1 MVDITS
7 DGLIYYDSEG
17 RPISYFNASTNVNV
31 VWDKENS
38 IIKERGDN
46 MERNKV
52 LDLYVDRK
60 REEIRKKYKDIA
72 EKEYN
77 ELPEV
82 KEYNEIVNEFNAKMD
97 ELVERSNSSE
107 NKIFCRSGYATNH
120 YRYDINYDLRD
131 EIEKKHRDD
140 FCKEMDDLDYMA
152 NEINA
157 LLSMSDDKDYQ
168 IEVLKNYGI
177 LDKKTGKLTI

>member
-1 MVDITS
+1 MIEITP
-7 DGLIYYDSEG
+7 DGLVCYDSEG
-17 RPISYFNASTNVNV
+17 RPISYFSASTNVNV

-60 REEIRKKYKDIA
+60 REEIRKIYKDIV

-82 KEYNEIVNEFNAKMD
+82 KEYNEIINEYTAKIE
-97 ELVERSNSSE
+97 ELVTRSNTLE
-107 NKIFCRSGYATNH
+107 KTIFCRSGYSTNH
-120 YRYDINYDLRD
+120 FKYDINYDLRD
-131 EIEKKHRDD
+131 EIEKKHNDD
-140 FCKEMDDLDYMA
+140 FRKEMDALDYMA

-177 LDKKTGKLTI
+177 LDKKTNKLTI

>member
-1 MVDITS
+1 MIKITPN
-7 DGLIYYDSEG
+7 GLTVYDSEG
-17 RPISYFNASTNVNV
+17 RLTCCFGTTTNSNV
-31 VWDKENS
+31 VWDKENPM
-38 IIKERGDN
+38 IKERGDN

-60 REEIRKKYKDIA
+60 REELRKKYDDII

-82 KEYNEIVNEFNAKMD
+82 KEYNEINNEYNAKME
-97 ELVERSNSSE
+97 ELVTRSNVLE
-107 NKIFCRSGYATNH
+107 KTIFIRTGYLKTYKYEIND
-120 YRYDINYDLRD
+120 DIKNVINTR
-131 EIEKKHRDD
+131 HRVD
-140 FCKEMDDLDYMA
+140 FEKEMDDLDYMA

-177 LDKKTGKLTI
+177 LDKKTGKMTI

>member
-1 MVDITS
+1 MIKITS
-7 DGLIYYDSEG
+7 NGLACYDSKG
-17 RPISYFNASTNVNV
+17 RLICYFGTTTNSNV
-31 VWDKENS
+31 VLDKENPM
-38 IIKERGDN
+38 IKERGDN

-60 REEIRKKYKDIA
+60 REEIRKKYKDIV

-82 KEYNEIVNEFNAKMD
+82 KEYNDIVNEYKAKME
-97 ELVERSNSSE
+97 ELVTRSNTLE
-107 NKIFCRSGYATNH
+107 RTIFVRTGYSNTYKYEVN
-120 YRYDINYDLRD
+120 RDFKD
-131 EIEKKHRDD
+131 EINQKYRSD
-140 FCKEMDDLDYMA
+140 FEKEMSDLDYMA

>member
-1 MVDITS
+1 
-7 DGLIYYDSEG
+7 
-17 RPISYFNASTNVNV
+17 
-31 VWDKENS
+31 
-38 IIKERGDN
+38 

-60 REEIRKKYKDIA
+60 REEIRKKYNDIV

-77 ELPEV
+77 ELPEI
-82 KEYNEIVNEFNAKMD
+82 KEYNEIINECNAKME
-97 ELVERSNSSE
+97 ELVTRSNTLE
-107 NKIFCRSGYATNH
+107 KTIFIRTGYLKTYKYEVNDDIKNVINKKY
-120 YRYDINYDLRD
+120 
-131 EIEKKHRDD
+131 RDD
-140 FCKEMDDLDYMA
+140 FEKEMNDLDYMA

>member
-1 MVDITS
+1 MIKITPN
-7 DGLIYYDSEG
+7 GLTCYDSEG
-17 RPISYFNASTNVNV
+17 RITCCFGTSTNSNI
-31 VWDKENS
+31 VWDKENPM
-38 IIKERGDN
+38 IKERGDI

-60 REEIRKKYKDIA
+60 REEIRKKYEDIV

-77 ELPEV
+77 ELPEIR
-82 KEYNEIVNEFNAKMD
+82 EYNEINNEFNAKID
-97 ELVERSNSSE
+97 ELVERSNTLE
-107 NKIFCRSGYATNH
+107 KKIFCRSGYATNH

-140 FCKEMDDLDYMA
+140 FEKEMDALDYMA

>member
-17 RPISYFNASTNVNV
+17 RPISYFSASTNVNV

-60 REEIRKKYKDIA
+60 REEIRKIYKDIV

-77 ELPEV
+77 ELPEI
-82 KEYNEIVNEFNAKMD
+82 KEYNEIVNEFNAKID

-107 NKIFCRSGYATNH
+107 NKIFCRSGYSTNH
-120 YRYDINYDLRD
+120 YVYDINYDLRD
-131 EIEKKHRDD
+131 EIEKKHNDD
-140 FCKEMDDLDYMA
+140 FRKEMDALDYMA

>member
-1 MVDITS
+1 MVKITPNKIAYYNSNGNLISCFYTRANS
-7 DGLIYYDSEG
+7 DSI
-17 RPISYFNASTNVNV
+17 
-31 VWDKENS
+31 WDKENP
-38 IIKERGDN
+38 IIKERGDS

-60 REEIRKKYKDIA
+60 RDEIRKKYKDIV

-82 KEYNEIVNEFNAKMD
+82 KEYNEIVNEYTAKME
-97 ELVERSNSSE
+97 ELVTRSNTLE
-107 NKIFCRSGYATNH
+107 KTIFCRSGYATNH
-120 YRYDINYDLRD
+120 FKYDINCNLRN
-131 EIEKKHRDD
+131 EIDD
-140 FCKEMDDLDYMA
+140 KYRIDFEKEMDDLDYMA

>member
-1 MVDITS
+1 
-7 DGLIYYDSEG
+7 
-17 RPISYFNASTNVNV
+17 
-31 VWDKENS
+31 
-38 IIKERGDN
+38 

-60 REEIRKKYKDIA
+60 REEIRKKYNDIV

-82 KEYNEIVNEFNAKMD
+82 KEYYEIINEYNAKME
-97 ELVERSNSSE
+97 ELVTRSNTLE
-107 NKIFCRSGYATNH
+107 KTIFIRTGYLTTYKYEVNGDIKDVINKKY
-120 YRYDINYDLRD
+120 
-131 EIEKKHRDD
+131 RDD
-140 FCKEMDDLDYMA
+140 FEKEMNDLDYMA

>member
-1 MVDITS
+1 MIKITPN
-7 DGLIYYDSEG
+7 GLTCYDSEG
-17 RPISYFNASTNVNV
+17 RITCCFGTSTNSNI
-31 VWDKENS
+31 VWDKENPM
-38 IIKERGDN
+38 IKERGDN

-60 REEIRKKYKDIA
+60 REEIRKKYEDIV

-82 KEYNEIVNEFNAKMD
+82 KEYNEIVNEFNAKID

-120 YRYDINYDLRD
+120 YVYDINYDLRN
-131 EIEKKHRDD
+131 EIEKKHSDD
-140 FCKEMDDLDYMA
+140 FRKEMDALDYMA

>member
-1 MVDITS
+1 MIEITP
-7 DGLIYYDSEG
+7 DGLVCYDSEG
-17 RPISYFNASTNVNV
+17 RPISWFSASTNINV
-31 VWDKENS
+31 VWDKENP

-60 REEIRKKYKDIA
+60 RDEIRKKYKDIV

-82 KEYNEIVNEFNAKMD
+82 KEYNEIVNEYTAKME
-97 ELVERSNSSE
+97 ELVTRSNTLE
-107 NKIFCRSGYATNH
+107 KTIFIRTGYSNTYKYEVN
-120 YRYDINYDLRD
+120 RDFKD
-131 EIEKKHRDD
+131 EISNKYRIDLA
-140 FCKEMDDLDYMA
+140 KEMDDLDYMA

-168 IEVLKNYGI
+168 IEILKNYGI
-177 LDKKTGKLTI
+177 LDKKTNKLTI